1 MPATAKIVTLSVH
14 LVIAYIYMYMYSAYS
29 ILMVACPSPPVDLIP
44 PGDTV
49 VNFADVE
56 DQLND
61 NELAVAH
68 EHLCTCTCTFTM

>member
-1 MPATAKIVTLSVH
+1 
-14 LVIAYIYMYMYSAYS
+14 MYMYSAYS
-29 ILMVACPSPPVDLIP
+29 IQMVACPSTPVDLIP

-49 VNFADVE
+49 VNFADAE

-68 EHLCTCTCTFTM
+68 EHLCTCLCVYMYIYNVGSFVVCSMHDCSSDIP